1 MKVFISQKMRG
12 KSHEEILE
20 DRELIKHKFKQS
32 KLNKEEIEFIESY
45 LPELE
50 HKNPIEALSKSLSL
64 LADADVAL
72 VPLES
77 FYEVNSLS
85 NCRNVRKHIKN
96 NIKGCELETIIALA
110 YGKEVIAYNLETI
123 REEFCGVDYL
133 KEM

>member
-20 DRELIKHKFKQS
+20 DRELIKHMFKQS
-32 KLNKEEIEFIESY
+32 ELNKKEEEIEFIESY

-64 LADADVAL
+64 LADADVVL

-77 FYEVNSLS
+77 FHEIRSLN
-85 NCRNVRKHIKN
+85 NCGDAKEYIEN
-96 NIKGCELETIIALA
+96 NIKGCELETIIAFA
-110 YGKEVIAYNLETI
+110 YGKEVIAYNFEVVI
-123 REEFCGVDYL
+123 
-133 KEM
+133 KQ